1 MSARHA
7 TWRIL
12 RWSAALLSY
21 CLFAGCATT
30 AGVLGLGV
38 EQPEETRAVTV
49 ADSRCSQDNAATP
62 LAKWTSLS
70 GNLLARPA
78 RLPGAPPGPLQSDV
92 KYIQLVTPAAVAA
105 IANTVYIADT
115 GQRAI
120 ISFDR
125 GTRTAAVVTTVP
137 EMTVRAGLFVDRAYT
152 LYLAEPA
159 SAAVFLFDI
168 DGNPYQT
175 LRNDT
180 ELPQPVTV
188 VTNTGGD
195 EIFVG
200 DELAAHILVFDRAGT
215 LIRSIGTGT
224 GVNARFQSVVA
235 LASGP
240 DQLYVSDRLGHQVHA
255 LAPDGSYRYGFGR
268 EDLDVPGAL
277 AIDEYN
283 RVYVADNGDSTI
295 KVFRGGLLEAVVG
308 APNDPVGLGFQVIS
322 SLWVSDGLLYV
333 ADAARASVDILK
345 VVPPCQ

>member
-1 MSARHA
+1 MHTQRVTRHFP
-7 TWRIL
+7 
-12 RWSAALLSY
+12 RWFAALLAC
-21 CLFAGCATT
+21 CLLPGCATT
-30 AGVLGLGV
+30 AGLLGLGE
-38 EQPEETRAVTV
+38 EQPAAQGTV
-49 ADSRCSQDNAATP
+49 AVAVNRCGQDNSATP
-62 LAKWTSLS
+62 LAKWTNLS
-70 GNLLARPA
+70 GNLLARPS
-78 RLPGAPPGPLQSDV
+78 RLAVAPPGPPLADA
-92 KYIQLVTPAAVAA
+92 KYIQLVTPAAVAV
-105 IANTVYIADT
+105 IADTVYIADT

-125 GTRTAAVVTTVP
+125 GTRTAAVVTSVP
-137 EMTVRAGLFVDRAYT
+137 DMTVRAGLFVDRAYT

-159 SAAVFLFDI
+159 SATVAVFDI

-180 ELPQPVTV
+180 ELPQPVAV
-188 VTNTGGD
+188 VTNASGD

-200 DELAAHILVFDRAGT
+200 DELAAHILVFNRAGT
-215 LIRSIGTGT
+215 LTRSIGTGT
-224 GVNARFQSVVA
+224 GVDARFQSVVA

-255 LAPDGSYRYGFGR
+255 LAPDGSYRYAFGR

-277 AIDEYN
+277 AIDDYN

-322 SLWVSDGLLYV
+322 SLWVSDGLLYI